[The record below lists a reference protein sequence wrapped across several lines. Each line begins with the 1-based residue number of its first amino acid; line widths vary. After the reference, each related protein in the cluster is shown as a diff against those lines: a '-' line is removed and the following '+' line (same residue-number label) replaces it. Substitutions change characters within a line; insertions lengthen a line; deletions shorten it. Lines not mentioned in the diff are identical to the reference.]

1 MPRHS
6 STPDQARATG
16 AGARSRTQGRAQGR
30 KHPRKTQATR
40 GKRPPGRAA
49 YRRALRREAPTV
61 VGLLLDQQDFDA
73 MTRYPSFPFHDYG
86 LYLHH
91 LDGLLRSLH
100 AQGTSIAVT
109 PFHPDGFA
117 SHCAA
122 TAERPDTPR
131 ARIRYTAEA
140 GAAGPTLHYARQPLA
155 LLRARLAHETD
166 RRATFDQAADLL
178 AAAGPCPEAGCDKPF
193 AHCAFDGA
201 AHTLMHL
208 AEAAGPG
215 AHHIVCSVPTD
226 TGGGNLLA
234 SAHLTAAPDGEVRVP
249 DSDGIMLCTVMAAAA
264 LAPRPGGLVLRT
276 TDDTGR
282 DTVRG
287 WSLLPDG
294 PHPLSEAEVFDA
306 YCTDPDTGQPVPPE
320 SGVHYRAGFPLPP
333 PPPADGGPGHR

>member
-6 STPDQARATG
+6 STPDHARTTG
-16 AGARSRTQGRAQGR
+16 AAGGRDRTRAR
-30 KHPRKTQATR
+30 KHPRKTKTSMAN
-40 GKRPPGRAA
+40 RPPGRSR
-49 YRRALRREAPTV
+49 YRRALRREAPTLI
-61 VGLLLDQQDFDA
+61 GLLLHQHDFDA
-73 MTRYPSFPFHDYG
+73 MARYPSFPFRDYG
-86 LYLHH
+86 TYLHH
-91 LDGLLRSLH
+91 MDGLLRSLH
-100 AQGTSIAVT
+100 AQGTSVAVT
-109 PFHPDGFA
+109 PFQPDAFA
-117 SHCAA
+117 SHCKAA
-122 TAERPDTPR
+122 AEHPDTPR

-140 GAAGPTLHYARQPLA
+140 GASGPTVHYARQPLA
-155 LLRARLAHETD
+155 LLRARLVHEAD

-201 AHTLMHL
+201 AHTLLHL

-215 AHHIVCSVPTD
+215 SHHLVCSVPTD
-226 TGGGNLLA
+226 QGATLLA
-234 SAHLTAAPDGEVRVP
+234 SARLTAAPDGEVHVP
-249 DSDGIMLCTVMAAAA
+249 DSDGIMLCTVLAAAA

-276 TDDTGR
+276 TDATGS

-320 SGVHYRAGFPLPP
+320 SGVHYRAGFPLPTT
-333 PPPADGGPGHR
+333 PPAADPR